1 MKPLIRFAAALLAL
15 SLSATTAVAATLNQT
30 FMNDF
35 AANALYFWSDDA
47 SNMQLGAVSF
57 GSNMSGW
64 SVQSA
69 SAAAL
74 VIQGPV
80 VAAAQGRFTMA
91 FDYVSRPFSVQWA
104 EVFFDSGINH
114 ILGAGTLSY
123 STGGWAGSNAFTHAA
138 DVPHQFASQA
148 SVPLPPSAVLLLSA
162 LAFLPLRQLRRLQT
176 RA

>member
-1 MKPLIRFAAALLAL
+1 MRPLLRFAATLLAL
-15 SLSATTAVAATLNQT
+15 SLTATTAVAATLNQT

-35 AANALYFWSDDA
+35 ASNAMYFWSENPA
-47 SNMQLGAVSF
+47 NMQFGAVSF

-80 VAAAQGRFTMA
+80 VAAAQGRFTMG
-91 FDYVSRPFSVQWA
+91 FDYVTRPFSLQWA

-123 STGGWAGSNAFTHAA
+123 SASGWAGTNVFTHAA
-138 DVPHQFASQA
+138 DVPHQFTTQA
-148 SVPLPPSAVLLLSA
+148 SVPLPPSVVLLLSA
-162 LAFLPLRQLRRLQT
+162 LAFLPLRQLRQL
-176 RA
+176 RARA